1 MANGMRGKDASTVVR
16 AVVREVERQNVP
28 FLAASLAFYA
38 FVSLLPLLLLVLIVA
53 SLFAGDA
60 TSDHLI
66 ALTRQ
71 YLSPTG
77 QELLAT
83 AITDAAGWV
92 GSSILGFLVLVWS
105 AFQIFRGI
113 DIAFA
118 QLYGTKADQSIV
130 DGLRDAIVG
139 LFAISA
145 ALFASAASGVAITLF
160 PDVPYVS
167 VLSPL
172 LLIIGLS
179 MVFFP
184 LYYVFPNVEMSP
196 REALPGTA
204 IAAIG
209 WMLLNSLFQIYVS
222 ITTLAD
228 VFGVIGGALLFLLW
242 LYGGAVVLLLGA
254 VVNVVLAE
262 RASDEPTVGTAATDG
277 R

>member
-1 MANGMRGKDASTVVR
+1 MRGKDASAVVR
-16 AVVREVERQNVP
+16 AVVREIDRQNLP

-53 SLFAGDA
+53 SVFAGDA
-60 TSDHLI
+60 VSEHLI
-66 ALTRQ
+66 ALTRR

-118 QLYGTKADQSIV
+118 QLYGTTADQSV
-130 DGLRDAIVG
+130 MHSLRDAIVG
-139 LFAISA
+139 LFAIA
-145 ALFASAASGVAITLF
+145 IALFASAASGVAIALF
-160 PDVPYVS
+160 PDVPYIGA
-167 VLSPL
+167 LSPL
-172 LLIIGLS
+172 LLIAGLA

-184 LYYVFPNVEMSP
+184 LYYVFPNVEMNP
-196 REALPGTA
+196 REALPGTLFAAVGWA
-204 IAAIG
+204 I
-209 WMLLNSLFQIYVS
+209 LNTLFQFYVS

-254 VVNVVLAE
+254 VVNVVLAGRTE
-262 RASDEPTVGTAATDG
+262 GEPTVGTAATDG

>member
-1 MANGMRGKDASTVVR
+1 MVERDVITVVR
-16 AVVREVERQNVP
+16 AVVREIGRQNLP

-38 FVSLLPLLLLVLIVA
+38 FVSLLPLLLLVLVVV
-53 SLFAGDA
+53 SLFAGDTVA
-60 TSDHLI
+60 EHLI

-113 DIAFA
+113 NVAFA
-118 QLYGTKADQSIV
+118 QLYGTTADGSIV

-139 LFAISA
+139 LFAISI

-160 PDVPYVS
+160 PDVPYIGA
-167 VLSPL
+167 LSPL
-172 LLIIGLS
+172 LLIVGLA

-184 LYYVFPNVEMSP
+184 LYYVFPDVEMNP
-196 REALPGTA
+196 REALPGTLFAAVGWA
-204 IAAIG
+204 I
-209 WMLLNSLFQIYVS
+209 LNSLFQIYVS

-242 LYGGAVVLLLGA
+242 LYGGALVLLLGA
-254 VVNVVLAE
+254 VVNVVVAG
-262 RASDEPTVGTAATDG
+262 RDDDEPTVGTAATDG

>member
-1 MANGMRGKDASTVVR
+1 MRTEDASTVVR
-16 AVVREVERQNVP
+16 AVVQEVGRQNLP

-38 FVSLLPLLLLVLIVA
+38 FVSLLPLLLLVLVVA
-53 SLFAGDA
+53 SLVAGDA
-60 TSDHLI
+60 VSERLV

-118 QLYGTKADQSIV
+118 QLYGTTADQSIV
-130 DGLRDAIVG
+130 HGLRDAIVG
-139 LFAISA
+139 LFAIA
-145 ALFASAASGVAITLF
+145 IALFASAASGVAVALF
-160 PDVPYVS
+160 PHVPYIS
-167 VLSPL
+167 AFSPL
-172 LLIIGLS
+172 LLIAGLM

-196 REALPGTA
+196 REVLPGTLLAAVGWA
-204 IAAIG
+204 I
-209 WMLLNSLFQIYVS
+209 LNSLFGFYVS
-222 ITTLAD
+222 VTTLAD

-242 LYGGAVVLLLGA
+242 LYGGALVLLLGA
-254 VVNVVLAE
+254 VVNVVLAGRTE
-262 RASDEPTVGTAATDG
+262 SEPTVGTAATTEDES
-277 R
+277 

>member
-1 MANGMRGKDASTVVR
+1 MSEKDAI
-16 AVVREVERQNVP
+16 AVVWAIVREIGRQNLP

-38 FVSLLPLLLLVLIVA
+38 FVSLLPLLLLVLVVA

-60 TSDHLI
+60 ISEHLI

-118 QLYGTKADQSIV
+118 QLYGTTADQSIV
-130 DGLRDAIVG
+130 QGLRDAIVG
-139 LFAISA
+139 LFAIA
-145 ALFASAASGVAITLF
+145 IALFASAASGLALALF
-160 PDVPYVS
+160 PDVPYIGA
-167 VLSPL
+167 LSPL
-172 LLIIGLS
+172 LLIAGLA

-184 LYYVFPNVEMSP
+184 LYYVFPDVEMSP
-196 REALPGTA
+196 REALPGTLLAAVGWA
-204 IAAIG
+204 I
-209 WMLLNSLFQIYVS
+209 LNSLFQFYVS

-242 LYGGAVVLLLGA
+242 LYGGSLVLLMGA
-254 VVNVVLAE
+254 VVNVVLAGRAE
-262 RASDEPTVGTAATDG
+262 REPTVGTAATTG
-277 R
+277 NEG